1 MAAFIALHFIPLQ
14 LNIHDPAERKAF
26 RRFNALWT
34 PSIVILDAAGNERW
48 RIEGYLPKHELHAQF
63 EMGLARI
70 VAMRKRWADAEP
82 LYARIVERFGDT
94 FVAAEALY
102 WRGIS
107 AYQATR
113 DHTSLE
119 RMALELTS
127 RFPQSEWALKASV
140 WV

>member
-1 MAAFIALHFIPLQ
+1 LHFIPLQ
-14 LNIHDPAERKAF
+14 LNIHDPSQRLAF
-26 RRFNALWT
+26 RRFNAIWT
-34 PSIVILDAAGNERW
+34 PTVLVLDASGNERW
-48 RIEGYLPKHELHAQF
+48 RIEGFLPKREFHAQL

-82 LYARIVERFGDT
+82 LYARIAETFGDT
-94 FVAAEALY
+94 LVVPEALY

-127 RFPQSEWALKASV
+127 RFPGSEWAVKASV
-140 WV
+140 WI

>member
-1 MAAFIALHFIPLQ
+1 LQ
-14 LNIHDPAERKAF
+14 LNIHDAAQRLAF

-34 PSIVILDAAGNERW
+34 PTVIILDPAGNERW
-48 RIEGYLPKHELHAQF
+48 RVEGFLPRREFHAQL

-70 VAMRKRWADAEP
+70 VAIRKRWADAEP
-82 LYARIVERFGDT
+82 LYAHIVETFGDT
-94 FVAAEALY
+94 HVAAEALY

-107 AYQATR
+107 AYQVTREHAT
-113 DHTSLE
+113 LE
-119 RMALELTS
+119 RMAIELTS